1 MIYFY
6 VLLSSAV
13 LVAAMATMFVGCK
26 AEDDDDD
33 ANAIKGSANHYTVNY
48 TNDTD
53 DTYRAYDTTTYKH
66 AGALWQITLL
76 KDSKSGALGYIWDL
90 ESDSERAAKAVRRF
104 CIAGFN
110 YNYTAPN
117 KVAYYVSGYKNVVD
131 ISAANFGT
139 EDEIT
144 ATEGK
149 HKGESFKAD
158 EKEFISLSSVHSFE
172 PTKDSDGN
180 VVVTFDVYEGGEWS
194 WNGSNR
200 KYSSYDGSYVVDI
213 YDGAVTSE
221 EISNNTAKDK
231 KKDSAIIPADY
242 LGYKTDTSDTTKSI
256 VTQQPAAVY
265 INAYKGTTLNG
276 KWDCEDTYK
285 EAIVVEE

>member
-1 MIYFY
+1 MKLSK

-48 TNDTD
+48 TNDTE
-53 DTYRAYDTTTYKH
+53 DTYRAYDTTTYNH

-90 ESDSERAAKAVRRF
+90 ESDSTRAAKAVRRF

-110 YNYTAPN
+110 YNSTAKD

-139 EDEIT
+139 DKDIT

-149 HKGESFKAD
+149 HKGESFKAV
-158 EKEFISLSSVHSFE
+158 EKEFISLSSTHSFE

-180 VVVTFDVYEGGEWS
+180 VIVTFDVYEDGDWT
-194 WNGSNR
+194 WNDSKR
-200 KYSSYDGSYVVDI
+200 KYTSYNGGYVVDI
-213 YDGAVTSE
+213 YDGAVTSQ
-221 EISNNTAKDK
+221 EIAAGTAANNK
-231 KKDSAIIPADY
+231 KNSVKIPADY
-242 LGYKTDTSDTTKSI
+242 LGYKTDSSDTTKSI
-256 VTQQPAAVY
+256 VKQQPAAVY

>member
-1 MIYFY
+1 
-6 VLLSSAV
+6 
-13 LVAAMATMFVGCK
+13 MATMFVGCK

-48 TNDTD
+48 TNDTE
-53 DTYRAYDTTTYKH
+53 DTYRAYDRTTYKH

-90 ESDSERAAKAVRRF
+90 ESDSTRAAKAVRRF

-110 YNYTAPN
+110 YNYTAKD

-139 EDEIT
+139 TEEIT

-149 HKGESFKAD
+149 HKGESFKAV
-158 EKEFISLSSVHSFE
+158 EKEFISLNSTHSFE
-172 PTKDSDGN
+172 PTKDSNGN
-180 VVVTFDVYEGGEWS
+180 VIVTFDVYEDGDWT
-194 WNGSNR
+194 WNDSKR
-200 KYSSYDGSYVVDI
+200 KYTSYNGGYVVDI
-213 YDGAVTSE
+213 YDGAVTSQ
-221 EISNNTAKDK
+221 EIAAGTAANN
-231 KKDSAIIPADY
+231 KKDSVKIPADY
-242 LGYKTDTSDTTKSI
+242 LGYKTDSSDTTKSI
-256 VTQQPAAVY
+256 VKQQTAAVY

>member
-1 MIYFY
+1 
-6 VLLSSAV
+6 
-13 LVAAMATMFVGCK
+13 MATMFVGCK

-48 TNDTD
+48 TNDTE

-90 ESDSERAAKAVRRF
+90 ESDSTRAAKAVRRF

-110 YNYTAPN
+110 YNYTAKD

-139 EDEIT
+139 TEEIT

-149 HKGESFKAD
+149 HKGESFKAV
-158 EKEFISLSSVHSFE
+158 EKEFISLNSTHSFE
-172 PTKDSDGN
+172 PTKNSDGN
-180 VVVTFDVYEGGEWS
+180 VIVTFDVYEDGDWT
-194 WNGSNR
+194 WNDSKR
-200 KYSSYDGSYVVDI
+200 KYTSYNGGYVVDI
-213 YDGAVTSE
+213 YDGAVTSQ
-221 EISNNTAKDK
+221 EIAAGTAANN
-231 KKDSAIIPADY
+231 KKDSVKIPADY
-242 LGYKTDTSDTTKSI
+242 LGYKTDSSDTTKSI
-256 VTQQPAAVY
+256 VKQQPAAVY

>member
-1 MIYFY
+1 M
-6 VLLSSAV
+6 

-48 TNDTD
+48 TNDTE

-90 ESDSERAAKAVRRF
+90 ESDSTRAAKAVRRF

-110 YNYTAPN
+110 YNHTAKD

-139 EDEIT
+139 AKDIT

-149 HKGESFKAD
+149 HKGESFKAV
-158 EKEFISLSSVHSFE
+158 EKEFISLNSTHSFE

-180 VVVTFDVYEGGEWS
+180 VIVTFDVYEDGDWT
-194 WNGSNR
+194 WNGSKR
-200 KYSSYDGSYVVDI
+200 KYTSYNGGYVVDI
-213 YDGAVTSE
+213 YDGAVTSQ
-221 EISNNTAKDK
+221 EIAAETAADN
-231 KKDSAIIPADY
+231 KKDSVKIPADY
-242 LGYKTDTSDTTKSI
+242 LGYKTDSSDTTKSI
-256 VTQQPAAVY
+256 VKQQPAAVY

>member
-1 MIYFY
+1 
-6 VLLSSAV
+6 
-13 LVAAMATMFVGCK
+13 MATMFVGCK

-48 TNDTD
+48 TNDTE

-90 ESDSERAAKAVRRF
+90 ESDSTRAAKAVRRF

-110 YNYTAPN
+110 YNYTAKD

-139 EDEIT
+139 TEEIT

-149 HKGESFKAD
+149 HKGESFKAV
-158 EKEFISLSSVHSFE
+158 EKEFISLNSTHSFE

-180 VVVTFDVYEGGEWS
+180 VIVTFDVYEDGDWT
-194 WNGSNR
+194 WNDSKR
-200 KYSSYDGSYVVDI
+200 KYTSYNGGYVVDI
-213 YDGAVTSE
+213 YDGAVTSQ
-221 EISNNTAKDK
+221 EIAAGTAANN
-231 KKDSAIIPADY
+231 KKDSVKIPADY
-242 LGYKTDTSDTTKSI
+242 LGYKTDSSDTTKSI
-256 VTQQPAAVY
+256 VKQQPAAVY